1 MIDQIK
7 SKIANSGK
15 QESANASKQAK
26 EVVNTKNIAQN
37 STKSSESTTK
47 SNISKFISKDMV
59 KNMAKEPPINSANV
73 SRIKTAIANGSYPI
87 NIEKVSDALFDAY
100 KEMKD

>member
-47 SNISKFISKDMV
+47 SNISKF
-59 KNMAKEPPINSANV
+59 
-73 SRIKTAIANGSYPI
+73 RII
-87 NIEKVSDALFDAY
+87 
-100 KEMKD
+100 